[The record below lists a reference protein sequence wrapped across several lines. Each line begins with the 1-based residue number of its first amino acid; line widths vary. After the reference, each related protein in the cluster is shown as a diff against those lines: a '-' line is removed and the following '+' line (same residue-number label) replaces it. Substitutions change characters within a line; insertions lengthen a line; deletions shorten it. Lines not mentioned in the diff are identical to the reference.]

1 MSFITKIQ
9 PNAIIDI
16 TVADPAAVEYAQG
29 AITLRG
35 ASVGT
40 WKANSITVL
49 ALAGGTLSFKL
60 DKDTNDSIDASAG
73 LKVEGSIFRDIFW
86 TRAALTTATIFVAW
100 VD

>member
-1 MSFITKIQ
+1 MALITKIQ
-9 PNAIIDI
+9 PYAVI
-16 TVADPAAVEYAQG
+16 TLAVGALADSSQG

-35 ASVGT
+35 VSVGT

-60 DKDTNDSIDASAG
+60 DKNTNDSIDASSG
-73 LKVEGSIFRDIFW
+73 LKIEGNIFRDIFW
-86 TRAALTTATIFVAW
+86 TKAVATTATIFVAW

>member
-1 MSFITKIQ
+1 MAFITKIQ
-9 PNAIIDI
+9 PYAVI
-16 TVADPAAVEYAQG
+16 TLAVGALADSAQG

-35 ASVGT
+35 ESVAT
-40 WKANSITVL
+40 WRANSITVM

-60 DKDTNDSIDASAG
+60 DKDTNDSIDASAA

-86 TRAALTTATIFVAW
+86 TKEAATTATIFLAW

>member
-1 MSFITKIQ
+1 MFTTKIQ
-9 PNAIIDI
+9 PYAII
-16 TVADPAAVEYAQG
+16 TLAAGALADSAQG

-40 WKANSITVL
+40 WKANTFTVL

-60 DKDTNDSIDASAG
+60 DKNTNDLISASSG
-73 LKVEGSIFRDIFW
+73 LKVEGSTFNDIFW
-86 TRAALTTATIFVAW
+86 TKAAATTATILVAW

>member
-1 MSFITKIQ
+1 MVYTTKIQ
-9 PNAIIDI
+9 PYSIIDI
-16 TVADPAAVEYAQG
+16 TAAMGALADSAQG

-35 ASVGT
+35 ESVAT

-60 DKDTNDSIDASAG
+60 NKNTNDEVDASAG
-73 LKVEGSIFRDIFW
+73 LKVEGSIFGDIFW
-86 TRAALTTATIFVAW
+86 TKEALTTATIFVAW

>member
-1 MSFITKIQ
+1 MAYITKIQ
-9 PNAIIDI
+9 PYAVI
-16 TVADPAAVEYAQG
+16 TLVAGAMPNTAQG

-40 WKANSITVL
+40 WKANTITVL
-49 ALAGGTLSFKL
+49 TLAGGTLSFRL
-60 DKDTNDSIDASAG
+60 DKNNNDLIDASTG

-86 TRAALTTATIFVAW
+86 TKAAATTATIILSW

>member
-1 MSFITKIQ
+1 MAFITKIQ
-9 PNAIIDI
+9 PYAVI
-16 TVADPAAVEYAQG
+16 TLAAGALADSAQG

-35 ASVGT
+35 VSVGT

-60 DKDTNDSIDASAG
+60 DKNTNDSIDASAG
-73 LKVEGSIFRDIFW
+73 LKIEGSIFRDIFW
-86 TRAALTTATIFVAW
+86 TKEAATTATIFIVW

>member
-1 MSFITKIQ
+1 MSFTTKIQ
-9 PNAIIDI
+9 PYAVI
-16 TVADPAAVEYAQG
+16 TLIAGAKTDEAQG

-40 WKANSITVL
+40 WKANTITVL

-60 DKDTNDSIDASAG
+60 DKNTNDSIDASSG
-73 LKVEGSIFRDIFW
+73 LKVEGMIYRDIFW
-86 TRAALTTATIFVAW
+86 TKAAATTATILLAW

>member
-1 MSFITKIQ
+1 MSFTTKIQ
-9 PNAIIDI
+9 PYSIIDL
-16 TVADPAAVEYAQG
+16 TVAMGALADSAQG

-35 ASVGT
+35 ASVSI

-60 DKDTNDSIDASAG
+60 DKNTNDSISASSG
-73 LKVEGSIFRDIFW
+73 LKVEGSIFGDIFW
-86 TRAALTTATIFVAW
+86 TKEAATTATIFVAW

>member
-1 MSFITKIQ
+1 MVYTTKIQ
-9 PNAIIDI
+9 PYYIKTLSATPGDV
-16 TVADPAAVEYAQG
+16 TDDPQG

-35 ASVGT
+35 ANVGT

-60 DKDTNDSIDASAG
+60 DKNTNDEVDASAG
-73 LKVEGSIFRDIFW
+73 LKVEGSIFREIYW
-86 TRAALTTATIFVAW
+86 TKEALTTATIFLAW